1 MPDTIANLRRDYALE
16 ALTETDVHEDPT
28 VQFARWF
35 EEALNANVSEPNAF
49 VLATATP
56 EGRPSAR
63 VMLLKGLDA
72 RGFTFFTNYE
82 SRKGREILANPWVA
96 MDFFWD
102 ELERQVR
109 VEGRAE
115 KVPAEESDAYFASR
129 PHGSRLGAWASSQS
143 SRITSR
149 EELEERLREVEA
161 RFGDGE
167 VPRPPHWGGF
177 LVAPVRIEFWQGRP
191 SRLHDRILYEL
202 GESGWSVSRLSP

>member
-102 ELERQVR
+102 KLERQVR

-115 KVPAEESDAYFASR
+115 KVSAEESDAYFASR

-161 RFGDGE
+161 RFGGGE

>member
-161 RFGDGE
+161 RFGGGE

-202 GESGWSVSRLSP
+202 DESGWSVSRLSP